1 MEAIQTKQ
9 TTQLNQL
16 VKDKKIAWLLI
27 ATSALL
33 MIIDNLLTMPM
44 LVGGWH
50 IVLYITLLTP
60 LLYLIWKKEIVN
72 PYTKWFIPLLVIM
85 IADMFVYSNDMV
97 QFTLPIV
104 FYIMVI
110 LLYLSSMQKVH
121 SFYQTLIPRL
131 ALPIRAISYIK
142 YFLDGLLLKKGDKKL
157 YARIGQALLI
167 TLPFLG
173 VFIALLIGADSQYS
187 HFMTHLF
194 RFNSHFELHY
204 LITMPL
210 YFLTYLLLFIYGFSN
225 HKTRTKLQDTKV
237 LDLLIVGIFLGLIN
251 LLFLS
256 FIAMQIPF
264 LVDSSNIPQ
273 YVNIAEFAREGFFQ
287 LMAVM
292 GLVMFIFLFIM
303 RRFKGEKRITFFLV
317 GLLVQS
323 IIMGIV
329 SLKKMHLYQEIKG
342 ATVLRY
348 YVEWFD
354 YFLILSLILGI
365 VFLLRK
371 YTFTKLLNI
380 ITILGLV
387 SFTLIVSLNID
398 AMVAKH
404 NIEKFRDNPSD
415 LDKEALRWLSIDALP
430 VMKNTH
436 TNLYRTNYDING
448 KVSSSYFDTE
458 FYKEPERTSCNS
470 FKTYHYGYC
479 STLKKYGK

>member
-1 MEAIQTKQ
+1 
-9 TTQLNQL
+9 
-16 VKDKKIAWLLI
+16 
-27 ATSALL
+27 

-50 IVLYITLLTP
+50 IVLYGTLLTP

-72 PYTKWFIPLLVIM
+72 PYTKWFIPLLIIM
-85 IADMFVYSNDMV
+85 IVDMFVYSNDMV
-97 QFTLPIV
+97 QFTLPII

-121 SFYQTLIPRL
+121 SFYQTLIPKL
-131 ALPIRAISYIK
+131 ALPMRAISYIK
-142 YFLDGLLLKKGDKKL
+142 DFLDGLLLKKGDKKL
-157 YARIGQALLI
+157 YTRIGQALLI

-194 RFNSHFELHY
+194 RFDSHFELHY

-210 YFLTYLLLFIYGFSN
+210 YFITYLLLFIYGFSN
-225 HKTRTKLQDTKV
+225 HKTRTELQDTKV
-237 LDLLIVGIFLGLIN
+237 LDLLIVGIFLGFIN

-256 FIAMQIPF
+256 FITMQIPF
-264 LVDSSNIPQ
+264 LVNSSNVPQ
-273 YVNIAEFAREGFFQ
+273 HVNIAEFAREGFFQ

-354 YFLILSLILGI
+354 YFLILSLLLGI

-371 YTFTKLLNI
+371 YAFTKLLNI

-398 AMVAKH
+398 AMVAKN
-404 NIEKFRDNPSD
+404 NIEKFRDTPSA
-415 LDKEALRWLSIDALP
+415 LDKESLALLSIDALP
-430 VMKNTH
+430 IISREKIKLKEKTIFYTGTERNTAPW
-436 TNLYRTNYDING
+436 YWKPRRD
-448 KVSSSYFDTE
+448 D
-458 FYKEPERTSCNS
+458 CNS

-479 STLKKYGK
+479 STLKKYGN

>member
-1 MEAIQTKQ
+1 MEAIQTQ
-9 TTQLNQL
+9 TRYLNQL
-16 VKDKKIAWLLI
+16 LKNKQIAWLLI
-27 ATSALL
+27 TISALL
-33 MIIDNLLTMPM
+33 MLVDNLLKMPL

-60 LLYLIWKKEIVN
+60 LVYLIWKKEIIN
-72 PYTKWFIPLLVIM
+72 PYTKWFLPLLGIM
-85 IADMFVYSNDMV
+85 IADMFLYNNDMV
-97 QFTLPIV
+97 QFYLPII

-110 LLYLSSMQKVH
+110 LLYLSSMHEVH

-131 ALPIRAISYIK
+131 ALPIRGVSYIK
-142 YFLDGLLLKKGDKKL
+142 DFLDGLLLKKGGKKL
-157 YARIGQALLI
+157 YARIGLALLI

-173 VFIALLIGADSQYS
+173 VFAVLLSGADSQYS
-187 HFMTHLF
+187 HFITHLF
-194 RFNSHFELHY
+194 TYNLFYKLDY

-210 YFLTYLLLFIYGFSN
+210 YFITYLLLFIYSFSN
-225 HKTRTKLQDTKV
+225 HKTRTVIQDTKV
-237 LDLLIVGIFLGLIN
+237 LDLLIVSIFLGLIN

-256 FIAMQIPF
+256 FIAMQMPF
-264 LVDSSNIPQ
+264 LLDSNYLPVGIN
-273 YVNIAEFAREGFFQ
+273 VADFAREGFFQ

-303 RRFKGEKRITFFLV
+303 RRFKGEKRITFFLL

-329 SLKKMHLYQEIKG
+329 SLKKMHIYQEIKG

-354 YFLILSLILGI
+354 YFLIVSLALGI

-371 YTFTKLLNI
+371 YAFTKLLNI

-398 AMVAKH
+398 TMVAKH
-404 NIEKFRDNPSD
+404 NIEKFKDNPNA
-415 LDKEALRWLSIDALP
+415 LDKDALRWLSIDALP
-430 VMKNTH
+430 ITS
-436 TNLYRTNYDING
+436 TYDIAL
-448 KVSSSYFDTE
+448 KD
-458 FYKEPERTSCNS
+458 KELYHQREETFIPWYIEDSRNKCNS
-470 FKTYHYGYC
+470 FATYHYGYC
-479 STLKKYGK
+479 SLLKKYGN